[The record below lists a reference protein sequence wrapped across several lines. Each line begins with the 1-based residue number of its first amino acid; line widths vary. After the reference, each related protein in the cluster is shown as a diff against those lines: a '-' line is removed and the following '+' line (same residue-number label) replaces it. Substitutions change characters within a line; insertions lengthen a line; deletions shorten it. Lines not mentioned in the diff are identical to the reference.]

1 MGQICYDGGQLNLV
15 ACLLRGS
22 LQITLEV
29 PDNIG
34 QQLQQFDDRL
44 PEILDRALQELVPQ
58 ENAMFR
64 DEQHILEMLA
74 SQPRPEAIFAL
85 RPAPELQVRMSEL
98 LDRNKSGSLSRQDET
113 ELDRYFLLEHLV
125 RGSDETRFQS
135 PHQ

>member
-1 MGQICYDGGQLNLV
+1 M
-15 ACLLRGS
+15 
-22 LQITLEV
+22 QITLEV

-34 QQLQQFDDRL
+34 QQLQQFGDRL

-64 DEQHILEMLA
+64 DEQHILEVLA
-74 SQPRPEAIFAL
+74 RQPRPEEIFAL

-98 LDRNKSGSLSRQDET
+98 LDRNKSGDLSRQDET

-125 RGSDETRFQS
+125 RLAKAHAYKQLQQNS
-135 PHQ
+135 

>member
-1 MGQICYDGGQLNLV
+1 M
-15 ACLLRGS
+15 
-22 LQITLEV
+22 QITLEV

-34 QQLQQFDDRL
+34 QQLQQFGDRL
-44 PEILDRALQELVPQ
+44 PEILDRAMQELVLP
-58 ENAMFR
+58 ENATMFR

-74 SQPRPEAIFAL
+74 SQPRPEEIFAL

-125 RGSDETRFQS
+125 RLAKAHAYRQLQQR
-135 PHQ
+135 P

>member
-1 MGQICYDGGQLNLV
+1 M
-15 ACLLRGS
+15 
-22 LQITLEV
+22 QITLEV

-34 QQLQQFDDRL
+34 QQLQQFGDRL
-44 PEILDRALQELVPQ
+44 PEVLDRALQELAPQ
-58 ENAMFR
+58 ENVMFR

-74 SQPRPEAIFAL
+74 SQPRPEEIFAL

-125 RGSDETRFQS
+125 RLAKAHAYKQLQQH
-135 PHQ
+135 P